1 MLEIPDLLTPGEA
14 AYCRSR
20 LEAAAW
26 HDGRLTAGHGAIHA
40 KRNQQLADDD
50 PLASELGALIL
61 KRLAA
66 SERFMAAA
74 LPHKILPPRFNRYA
88 GAGTY
93 GDHID
98 NAVFRLPRGA
108 GHVRSDLS
116 ATLFFSEPGTYE
128 GGELVIQAGSV
139 EQRVKLPAGHLILY
153 PASTLHRVTPVT
165 RGARLA
171 AFFWIE
177 SMVREVN
184 RRRILLELHDAVR
197 MVEDGPARDRLVHAR
212 EMLLREWVEA

>member
-1 MLEIPDLLTPGEA
+1 MLEIPDLLTPEEA
-14 AYCRSR
+14 AHCRSR

-40 KRNQQLADDD
+40 KSNQQLADDD
-50 PLASELGALIL
+50 PLASELGAFIL

-74 LPHKILPPRFNRYA
+74 LPGKILPPRFNRYA
-88 GAGTY
+88 GAGAY

-98 NAVFRLPRGA
+98 NGVLRLPGGA
-108 GHVRSDLS
+108 GYMRSDLS
-116 ATLFFSEPGTYE
+116 ATLFLSDPDTYT
-128 GGELVIQAGSV
+128 GGELVVQAGSA
-139 EQRVKLPAGHLILY
+139 EQRVKLSAGHLILY

-177 SMVREVN
+177 SLVHVSTHRQ
-184 RRRILLELHDAVR
+184 ILLELHDAR
-197 MVEDGPARDRLVHAR
+197 HMVEPGPVKDRLAHVH
-212 EMLLREWVEA
+212 EMLLREWADA